1 MVKKVGIAAGVNAPV
16 GIEEAHMTMEN
27 LAVAEGGGQHPQKL
41 LLPLVSSS
49 GFLGSI
55 VGEIG
60 IQHGIALPPIVTVPF
75 S

>member
-41 LLPLVSSS
+41 LLPL
-49 GFLGSI
+49 
-55 VGEIG
+55 
-60 IQHGIALPPIVTVPF
+60 
-75 S
+75 